1 MRNISLPS
9 TLPQSIRSCSEIN
22 VVVLGLLFQLV
33 SQQSSVLKTHKP
45 TLTCFSLLVFF
56 YAVLWVSEAIDVN
69 RRFGVTARLVGRTSH
84 LLGGLTASVLI
95 SVVCTKLAFVLL
107 ILWFCWFSFVAY
119 NTFNEIK
126 INNSRA
132 NNTEAD
138 SPVRRRFDNSW
149 IVLCLRLVDIR
160 FVSKIYKGKYFSWNK
175 RHSSTRYGV
184 P

>member
-1 MRNISLPS
+1 MESGSVSSIDQALPTSVDEKYKFAVYS
-9 TLPQSIRSCSEIN
+9 TAVHK
-22 VVVLGLLFQLV
+22 VVFRDQRL
-33 SQQSSVLKTHKP
+33 
-45 TLTCFSLLVFF
+45 
-56 YAVLWVSEAIDVN
+56 SEAIDVN

-138 SPVRRRFDNSW
+138 SPVRRRFDNS
-149 IVLCLRLVDIR
+149 
-160 FVSKIYKGKYFSWNK
+160 
-175 RHSSTRYGV
+175 
-184 P
+184 